1 VLKLG
6 ARQSSRLLA
15 QIDIPNLG
23 INMPKMGIKHA
34 ATNKS
39 STPQRTSLSD
49 ALFTRTQQKV
59 LGLLFGQPHRSFFA
73 TELIAL
79 AGGGSGAVQRE
90 LKRLAESGLVTV
102 TRLGNQHHYQANA
115 ASPLFASLHDIAL
128 KTSGLAEPLRA
139 ALQPLAT
146 QINFAFIY
154 GSVAAGA
161 DTASSD
167 IDLLLVAED
176 LALETVHAAL
186 EPAEQQLAR
195 RIGITLYTLAEFRQR
210 RDNNNAFLAK
220 VLAGPLIP
228 LIGDIRGLA

>member
-1 VLKLG
+1 
-6 ARQSSRLLA
+6 
-15 QIDIPNLG
+15 
-23 INMPKMGIKHA
+23 MPKMGIKR
-34 ATNKS
+34 TNTES
-39 STPQRTSLSD
+39 PPPHRTSLSD

-59 LGLLFGQPHRSFFA
+59 LGLLFGQPNRSFFA

-79 AGGGSGAVQRE
+79 AGAGSGGVQRE

-115 ASPLFASLHDIAL
+115 ASPLFAALHDIAL

-146 QINFAFIY
+146 QIKAACIY
-154 GSVAAGA
+154 GSVGAGA

-176 LALETVHAAL
+176 LTLEAVHAAL
-186 EPAEQQLAR
+186 ETTEQQLAR
-195 RIGITLYTLAEFRQR
+195 RISITLYTLAEFYHR
-210 RDNNNAFLAK
+210 RSNNNAFLAK
-220 VLAGPLIP
+220 VLAAPLIP